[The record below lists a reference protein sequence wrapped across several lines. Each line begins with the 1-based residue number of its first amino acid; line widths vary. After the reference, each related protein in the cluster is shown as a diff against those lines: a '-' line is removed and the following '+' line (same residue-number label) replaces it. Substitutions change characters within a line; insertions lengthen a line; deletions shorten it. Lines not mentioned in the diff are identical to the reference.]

1 MRKQLKA
8 DLLWFAKKMSFIWLK
23 KIISGLHRGG
33 VIFNV
38 LSQKVNT
45 DNRIESHKGAKISSK
60 DE

>member
-1 MRKQLKA
+1 
-8 DLLWFAKKMSFIWLK
+8 MSIIWLK
-23 KIISGLHRGG
+23 KIISGFHWGG

-38 LSQKVNT
+38 LSQKVNI

>member
-1 MRKQLKA
+1 
-8 DLLWFAKKMSFIWLK
+8 MSFIWLK
-23 KIISGLHRGG
+23 KVISGLHWGG

-45 DNRIESHKGAKISSK
+45 DNRIESHKGAKISRK

>member
-1 MRKQLKA
+1 
-8 DLLWFAKKMSFIWLK
+8 MSIIWLK
-23 KIISGLHRGG
+23 KIISGLHQGD

-45 DNRIESHKGAKISSK
+45 DNSHKGAKISRK